1 MNLNEMLT
9 TLAACLQSCSHVTVL
24 STAGN
29 HNTAEFVTFE
39 IGSSVAQASL
49 KLVMYQKDVP
59 EFLLILMD
67 MWFYAVLGTQLCA
80 YLANTVSTTH
90 PAFTIFIYL
99 NIKK

>member
-1 MNLNEMLT
+1 MLT

-39 IGSSVAQASL
+39 IGSSVAQTSL

-80 YLANTVSTTH
+80 YLANTVSTKLHTQ
-90 PAFTIFIYL
+90 PSQYL
-99 NIKK
+99 YT

>member
-1 MNLNEMLT
+1 MLN
-9 TLAACLQSCSHVTVL
+9 TLATCLQSCSHVTVL

-67 MWFYAVLGTQLCA
+67 MWFYALLGTQLCA
-80 YLANTVSTTH
+80 YLANTVSTKLHTQ
-90 PAFTIFIYL
+90 PSQQYL
-99 NIKK
+99 YTKHKK